1 MNCSQVQAEYRS
13 GLSILEATF
22 QNLILGLSIFR
33 GLNGV
38 WENSLAV
45 KSLLAP
51 KGKFSKVNMLTS
63 K

>member
-1 MNCSQVQAEYRS
+1 M
-13 GLSILEATF
+13 EAAF
-22 QNLILGLSIFR
+22 QNLILGLIIFHSP
-33 GLNGV
+33 NGV

-51 KGKFSKVNMLTS
+51 KGKFSRVNMLTS